1 MIQSLEPRRLLHSFS
16 VTPEGFLVVQ
26 MFDINDRL
34 DFTQGDTAV
43 NATIYDN
50 GVLEQSQS
58 FVLSQI
64 NSILVYGSAT
74 ANKINLG
81 NVSIPVGVDAGKG
94 SDSVTGGLG
103 RDTLKGGPGNDT
115 LIGNDGDDVVD
126 GGKGRDNMTGGAG
139 RDILDYLTRT
149 ENLRVILSDTANGG
163 AVDTDGTTSLEF
175 DTATTSFE
183 IVRGGSG
190 NDYLSTTSSKAV
202 TLIGSAGND
211 TLIGGKGN
219 DALVGDA
226 GLDVFEGNNGND
238 SFYAQDGTR
247 ETLRGGAGTDVI
259 LQKDSADV
267 LDSIP

>member
-1 MIQSLEPRRLLHSFS
+1 LEFLVIDSLETRSLLHGFS

-26 MFDINDRL
+26 MFDVNNRV
-34 DFTQGDTAV
+34 DFTQGATAINV
-43 NATIYDN
+43 TMYENN
-50 GVLEQSQS
+50 VVEESES
-58 FVLSQI
+58 FLLSQL
-64 NSILVYGSAT
+64 NAVLVYGSAL
-74 ANKINLG
+74 ANTINLG

-115 LIGNDGDDVVD
+115 LIGNDGDDVID
-126 GGKGRDNMTGGAG
+126 GAKGRDNMTGGAG

-149 ENLRVILSDTANGG
+149 LDVRVILSDTANNGETG
-163 AVDTDGTTSLEF
+163 EN

-183 IVRGGSG
+183 IVRGGAG
-190 NDYLSTTSSKAV
+190 NDYLSTTSSRSV

-226 GLDVFEGNNGND
+226 GLDVFEGNDGND
-238 SFYAQDGTR
+238 SFYAQDGVV
-247 ETLRGGAGTDVI
+247 ESLRGGNGTDVT
-259 LQKDSADV
+259 LQKDKKDK
-267 LDSIP
+267 LFDIP